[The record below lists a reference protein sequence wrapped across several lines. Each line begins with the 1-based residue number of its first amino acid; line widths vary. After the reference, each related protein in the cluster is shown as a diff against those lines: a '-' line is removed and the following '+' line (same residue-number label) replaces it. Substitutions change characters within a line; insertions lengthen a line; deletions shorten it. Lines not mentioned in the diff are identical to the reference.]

1 MIPERYYRT
10 FGSLTT
16 LHNLF
21 LSFICKG
28 VVFAG
33 ELLMLLKIAL
43 MKSTASSSKLK
54 YYTKVL
60 GESYML
66 R

>member
-1 MIPERYYRT
+1 MIPDRYYNT
-10 FGSLTT
+10 FGSLMT

-33 ELLMLLKIAL
+33 ELLMLLKMAL
-43 MKSTASSSKLK
+43 IKSTASSSKLK
-54 YYTKVL
+54 YYTKVF
-60 GESYML
+60 GESYIL